1 MVWMLAWSDFVG
13 FSLPSFAYMG
23 ISFGKA
29 GTEGVSLMTAFWG
42 GKWCH
47 IYLGYLGTEHELR
60 KFAKCLGAITVLPNE
75 QPSSFFCRCMPATR
89 DADGFLS
96 TCNGG
101 SETFPLG
108 RIMSPSAR
116 FRPHFDACPSR
127 RRASTVTLST
137 RGSSWATK
145 ARASS
150 KSSPTTGGGR
160 LRGQREETGCLAFEA
175 VLGSKTQHFLSEHG
189 VWEIMSWDCCSEPKR
204 GFSC

>member
-23 ISFGKA
+23 VSFGKA

-42 GKWCH
+42 WKWCH
-47 IYLGYLGTEHELR
+47 IYIGYLGTEHELS

-75 QPSSFFCRCMPATR
+75 QLSSFFGRCMPATR

-101 SETFPLG
+101 LETFPLG
-108 RIMSPSAR
+108 SIMSPSAR
-116 FRPHFDACPSR
+116 FRPHFEACPSR

-137 RGSSWATK
+137 RKRKQLGDEGSGVLKVVAYD
-145 ARASS
+145 RRREVEG
-150 KSSPTTGGGR
+150 PEGR
-160 LRGQREETGCLAFEA
+160 DGM
-175 VLGSKTQHFLSEHG
+175 SG
-189 VWEIMSWDCCSEPKR
+189 V
-204 GFSC
+204 